1 MANKAVFLDRDGTV
15 MDDPG
20 YLADPS
26 GVKLLPG
33 VDLAVKSL
41 RQAGYKIV
49 VVTNQSGVA
58 RGLLTEETLEK
69 IHAELRRKL
78 AEKGAMLDAIYYCPF
93 HPEGSV
99 PQYAKE
105 SELRKPAPGM
115 LYQAAKELD
124 LDLKSCWMVGDAGR
138 DVDAGRS
145 AGCRT
150 ILLRSP
156 QHNDADDA
164 PDADNP
170 PDMTARNLVEA
181 AKMILRANAPKPLA
195 APAAAPEAAPVAAAV
210 NTGLFQTEP
219 QDDSQENPAM
229 EEYTQPDTSGD
240 KTEMPTDTPDRVFT
254 VTESPVEDDSNVR
267 KEILRHVRQMTKQAE
282 TEEFSLVNLLGGVVQ
297 ILVILLLLVVFWKA
311 LGKQEYDQALLWAVV
326 AVVLQTMSMTFFI
339 MARSKR

>member
-20 YLADPS
+20 YLADPA

-33 VDLAVKSL
+33 VDLAIKSL

-58 RGLLTEETLEK
+58 RGLLSEETLEK

-99 PQYAKE
+99 PQYTKD
-105 SELRKPAPGM
+105 SDLRKPSPGM
-115 LYQAAKELD
+115 LYKAAEELD
-124 LDLKSCWMVGDAGR
+124 LDVRASWMIGDAGR
-138 DVDAGRS
+138 DMAAGRA

-150 ILLRSP
+150 ILLQPST
-156 QHNDADDA
+156 NDESDDA
-164 PDADNP
+164 PDDDNP
-170 PDMTARNLVEA
+170 PDFTARNLVEA
-181 AKMILRANAPKPLA
+181 ARTILRVSAGRETTA
-195 APAAAPEAAPVAAAV
+195 EPVGATAV
-210 NTGLFQTEP
+210 DP
-219 QDDSQENPAM
+219 QDNPPDSSD
-229 EEYTQPDTSGD
+229 EEL
-240 KTEMPTDTPDRVFT
+240 EMITDTPSRVFT
-254 VTESPVEDDSNVR
+254 AAELPVEDDSNVR
-267 KEILRHVRQMTKQAE
+267 KEILRHVRQMSKQAE
-282 TEEFSLVNLLGGVVQ
+282 TEEFSLINLLGGVVQ
-297 ILVILLLLVVFWKA
+297 ILVFLLLVVVFWKA

-326 AVVLQTMSMTFFI
+326 AVVLQTMSMTFFL